1 MAEAQSPNK
10 KGSVLGMMA
19 RKSKSPS
26 PSSPGA
32 SAEAQ
37 ADEAAKGLGAIDIS
51 DGEAHAAQ
59 PLTAPDFEAVD
70 GKPKAGFTTAGAGGL
85 QLLDGDGTGFE
96 LRIGPEYKRHGKKA
110 PSLSHVY
117 APITID
123 VFKRKKVA
131 FHVASKLTLP
141 PPPDGSSTPN
151 TTGLPR
157 RIVVNAIIPAE
168 APPMLGSTDGSCYQI
183 VVVFGASAASL
194 AQWQAS
200 ATPAAKLFARFVANA
215 PEGVTPS
222 SGDVDIKERLKLL
235 PRLDNMSSLGLPS
248 WIAGYN
254 GKPALI
260 TKSGALY
267 RGDDYLEIGMN
278 TFRFG
283 ERPND
288 RTAPRSA
295 GAARMLMRPGVMR
308 YAVPP
313 CQASSRRRACTICSL
328 ASPSSTSTRR

>member
-1 MAEAQSPNK
+1 MLGKMSR
-10 KGSVLGMMA
+10 KG
-19 RKSKSPS
+19 KSGGA
-26 PSSPGA
+26 SSPGG
-32 SAEAQ
+32 STSPDGQ
-37 ADEAAKGLGAIDIS
+37 TDEAAAAEGLGAIDIS
-51 DGEAHAAQ
+51 EDEVRSEPADR
-59 PLTAPDFEAVD
+59 LITAPEFEEEA
-70 GKPKAGFTTAGAGGL
+70 GKPKAGFTTAGADGL

-96 LRIGPEYKRHGKKA
+96 LRVGPEYKRHGKKA
-110 PSLSHVY
+110 PSLSHMY

-123 VFKRKKVA
+123 VFKRKRVA

-200 ATPAAKLFARFVANA
+200 ATPAVKLFARFVANA